1 MRVSLGSLCAG
12 LLAVG
17 LFLPSARQPA
27 SAAGNTKDSV
37 EFVTYD
43 QLGDLIK
50 KNRGKV
56 VVVDFWNIY

>member
-1 MRVSLGSLCAG
+1 MRVSLGSLGAA

-17 LFLPSARQPA
+17 LFLPGATNSTAG
-27 SAAGNTKDSV
+27 AANAKDGV
-37 EFVTYD
+37 EFVTYA
-43 QLGDLIK
+43 QLGDLVQ

>member
-1 MRVSLGSLCAG
+1 MRVSPWSLGAC

-17 LFLPSARQPA
+17 LFVPGVSKTAG
-27 SAAGNTKDSV
+27 AANAKEGV
-37 EFVTYD
+37 EFVSYN

-50 KNRGKV
+50 QNRGKV